1 MSNPVVTT
9 AGYEPATS
17 APILLRRSALN
28 YVVIRIVPSL
38 SLTVSE
44 ADRVKFFLISGMKG
58 ASRWSSRHDLNV
70 RPPRPKRGVL
80 PAELLLDNKREPTP
94 VGLEPTLFNLRC
106 YPIQ

>member
-9 AGYEPATS
+9 ARYEPATS
-17 APILLRRSALN
+17 APILLRRSALS
-28 YVVIRIVPSL
+28 YVVIMVEQTR
-38 SLTVSE
+38 
-44 ADRVKFFLISGMKG
+44 
-58 ASRWSSRHDLNV
+58 LNV

-94 VGLEPTLFNLRC
+94 GGLEPTLFNLRY